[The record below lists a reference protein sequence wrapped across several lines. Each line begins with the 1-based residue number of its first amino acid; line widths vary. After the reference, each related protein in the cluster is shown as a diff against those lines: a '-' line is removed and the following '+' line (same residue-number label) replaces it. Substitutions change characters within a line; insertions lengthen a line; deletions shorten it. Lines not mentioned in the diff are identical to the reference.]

1 MHRPS
6 GEIGIGCLESGDIC
20 MPPRCEDE
28 LPLPFGIMMAP
39 VARTWGKQADRETAR
54 VNTRDDTQIGSFCV
68 EMMAICSQGRQ
79 TRDESEGK
87 KAVWKR
93 RRWNRVAHASRNCRR

>member
-39 VARTWGKQADRETAR
+39 VART
-54 VNTRDDTQIGSFCV
+54 
-68 EMMAICSQGRQ
+68 
-79 TRDESEGK
+79 
-87 KAVWKR
+87 
-93 RRWNRVAHASRNCRR
+93 